1 MKQPFLIST
10 LVLMTAQIAIAED
23 QRQHDA
29 HEHGAAMLGLAQ
41 EGNTLQ
47 IELDSPAFN
56 ILGFEYAPSTAEE
69 KQTLASAIDALNNGE
84 RLFTFPKSAKCSMV
98 DSDVHSSLLKA
109 DHDKHDEHKDHDEHD
124 EGHSDMEVVWSFNC
138 LSPDDLTKVEITL
151 FSNFK
156 NLTDLDVDYIT
167 NTGQGS
173 VELSPSSNVIT
184 F

>member
-1 MKQPFLIST
+1 
-10 LVLMTAQIAIAED
+10 MTAQISIADEY
-23 QRQHDA
+23 RQHDA

-56 ILGFEYAPSTAEE
+56 ILGFEYAPGTAEE
-69 KQTLASAIDALNNGE
+69 KETLVSAINVLNSGE
-84 RLFTFPKSAKCSMV
+84 RLFSFPKSAKCSLV
-98 DSDVHSSLLKA
+98 DSDVHSNLLESELDDEHEA
-109 DHDKHDEHKDHDEHD
+109 HDDHDHDEVHDEHK
-124 EGHSDMEVVWSFNC
+124 GHSDLEVVWSFNC
-138 LSPDDLTKVEITL
+138 LSPDDLKEIEITL
-151 FSNFK
+151 FSEFK

-173 VELSPSSNVIT
+173 VELSPSNNVIS